1 MKKLFLYCSYTGN
14 GDAVAKAMESKGYE
28 IRKAQSKKK
37 LSKVL
42 FFAMMGGGFRALIGA
57 KEKLI
62 DYDPDVSQYDEIVI
76 GSPIWN
82 ARLAPGCNSILAE
95 TFLSDK
101 QVNFILYS
109 GSGTG
114 KKAEE
119 KLAKLFP
126 TAKIVFLQQ
135 PKDHPDEYSKLN
147 IF

>member
-14 GDAVAKAMESKGYE
+14 GDDVARVMEEKGYE
-28 IRKAQSKKK
+28 IRKVQVKRKMP
-37 LSKVL
+37 KVF
-42 FFAMMGGGFRALIGA
+42 FFAIMGGGFRAAIGA

-95 TFLSDK
+95 TVLSNK

-126 TAKIVFLQQ
+126 TAKIVFLKQ

-147 IF
+147 NF